1 MNRKVV
7 ITGVLGGIGFATAD
21 LFKKRGWYVIGTDRR
36 QNKNTN
42 SVIDEF
48 YNFDIAIPKI
58 ANKYF
63 KKISNL
69 HKSIDCLINSVGIQM
84 CKPIRKITVREWDI
98 IFDTNI
104 RSIYISI
111 KNLIDSLIIAKGSI
125 VNVSSVHAFA
135 TSKNISSYTA
145 TKGAVLAFTRAIS
158 LELAKYN
165 IRVNAVLPGA
175 VNTRMLREGLKRN
188 IKKGK
193 NLDNILK
200 EFERKHPLGRI
211 GEPEEIAKAIYFLA
225 DNNESSFITGQ
236 SLIVDGGAMAQL
248 STEV

>member
-1 MNRKVV
+1 M
-7 ITGVLGGIGFATAD
+7 
-21 LFKKRGWYVIGTDRR
+21 
-36 QNKNTN
+36 
-42 SVIDEF
+42 
-48 YNFDIAIPKI
+48 
-58 ANKYF
+58 
-63 KKISNL
+63 
-69 HKSIDCLINSVGIQM
+69 
-84 CKPIRKITVREWDI
+84 
-98 IFDTNI
+98 
-104 RSIYISI
+104 
-111 KNLIDSLIIAKGSI
+111 
-125 VNVSSVHAFA
+125 
-135 TSKNISSYTA
+135 
-145 TKGAVLAFTRAIS
+145 
-158 LELAKYN
+158 AKYN

-248 STEV
+248 STEA